1 VLVGIYVLFMH
12 ACTEEGKRGMEYRTM
27 KKKEKALLNKKK
39 KRKKGVLGEGNC
51 HLPI

>member
-1 VLVGIYVLFMH
+1 LDFMFYSCMH
-12 ACTEEGKRGMEYRTM
+12 VQKKGKEVWISQHEGK
-27 KKKEKALLNKKK
+27 KKVLLNKKK